1 MRNKLL
7 VEKKLERLD
16 ALVSNIQFSLNRGE
30 RDNALKEVEA
40 MRNQLEVIT
49 SLVQNEEQDQRY

>member
-16 ALVSNIQFSLNRGE
+16 SLINNIQFSINRGE
-30 RDNALKEVEA
+30 RDTALKEVEV
-40 MRNQLEVIT
+40 MRDQLEVIT
-49 SLVQNEEQDQRY
+49 SLIQNEDQDQRY